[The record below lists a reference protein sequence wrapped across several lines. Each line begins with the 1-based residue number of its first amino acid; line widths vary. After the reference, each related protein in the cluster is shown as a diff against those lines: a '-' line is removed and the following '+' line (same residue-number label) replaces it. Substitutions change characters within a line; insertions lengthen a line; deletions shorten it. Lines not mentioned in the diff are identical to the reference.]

1 MCDAADHITDKPEQ
15 IRQKTGTDAHNT
27 AEDPG
32 GADPEHH
39 TAEPVIYLTDKARH
53 ALQSRQGSRRPDTY
67 NSQTAGTDRQKG
79 GTMDI
84 SKQLDSKSLEEFKL
98 IRARGLADIQKTAKS
113 VKLQTA
119 RRIAKK
125 YGQSLDSATAAEM
138 YKNCALSAACVLI
151 DRWGMNFEKDI
162 CTALDL
168 DPVELN
174 DYLVED
180 EIAEAAELK
189 EKPNY
194 TPEELQ
200 AFVSYADFAAE
211 SLERVLEDLGTL
223 QHRAIDGFDVS
234 GGLAKLKERITA
246 ISDGDTAKIKELDA
260 ADDGTKSGTGAADPG
275 TVSEIMKRLNRIE
288 ESLHSIGQ
296 QVEAIWL
303 KTGAVELD
311 AESIADPEGQQDT
324 QTGAADAGSNAEIL
338 RRLERIEDSIHN
350 IGTQVEAIW
359 LHTGAAMLDD
369 EGQAK

>member
-1 MCDAADHITDKPEQ
+1 
-15 IRQKTGTDAHNT
+15 
-27 AEDPG
+27 
-32 GADPEHH
+32 
-39 TAEPVIYLTDKARH
+39 
-53 ALQSRQGSRRPDTY
+53 
-67 NSQTAGTDRQKG
+67 
-79 GTMDI
+79 MDI
-84 SKQLDSKSLEEFKL
+84 SKQLDSNSLEEFKL

-125 YGQSLDSATAAEM
+125 YGQGLDSATAADM

-168 DPVELN
+168 DPAELN

-189 EKPNY
+189 EKPSYN
-194 TPEELQ
+194 PEELQ

-211 SLERVLEDLGTL
+211 ELERVLEDLSVL
-223 QHRAIDGFDVS
+223 QDQAADGYDIS
-234 GGLAKLKERITA
+234 DGLGKLKERIEA
-246 ISDGDTAKIKELDA
+246 ISNGDTAKIKELDA
-260 ADDGTKSGTGAADPG
+260 ADIAHAMAILDLANRLVKGTGAANDGTKSGTGAADPG
-275 TVSEIMKRLNRIE
+275 TVSEIMKRLNRVE

-311 AESIADPEGQQDT
+311 AESIAEDLEGTDT
-324 QTGAADAGSNAEIL
+324 Q
-338 RRLERIEDSIHN
+338 
-350 IGTQVEAIW
+350 Q
-359 LHTGAAMLDD
+359 
-369 EGQAK
+369 